1 MIHARHGPIL
11 VVIFAS
17 SLWGLFW
24 LPLRGF
30 EEMGLAAG
38 WATLS
43 QLVTPALFLVPL
55 ALWRAVGGRATGLGQ
70 AGTGLLIGGAFALY
84 AESLLLTE
92 VARALILFYVT
103 PVWSTL
109 LELTVM
115 KRRVTGPRALALV
128 LGLGGLLVILG
139 GKTGL
144 PLPRNPGDVMALL
157 SGMLWA
163 VGSMRIRQSPD
174 RGTFEHLFSF
184 FVYGSLVALGLAL
197 LPIEA
202 LGSPP
207 AWSELAALAPW
218 LVLAAVGYLIPL
230 MCGILWGAA
239 HMDPGRLGILLQLE
253 AIVGIASAAVLTDEP
268 FGLIES
274 LGTLLV
280 IGAGVAEVAGG
291 RRPRVEGEKS

>member
-1 MIHARHGPIL
+1 VIHARHGPIL
-11 VVIFAS
+11 VVIFAA

-43 QLVTPALFLVPL
+43 QLSTPALFLVPL
-55 ALWRAVGGRATGLGQ
+55 ALWRATGGRATGLGQ
-70 AGTGLLIGGAFALY
+70 PVTGLLIGGAFALY

-103 PVWSTL
+103 PVWSTF

-128 LGLGGLLVILG
+128 LGLGGLFVILG
-139 GKTGL
+139 GKTGI
-144 PLPRNPGDVMALL
+144 PLPRNLGDVMALL

-184 FVYGSLVALGLAL
+184 FVYGSLVALGFYRSRRSGRHR
-197 LPIEA
+197 PFPNW
-202 LGSPP
+202 PP
-207 AWSELAALAPW
+207 SRPGWCWPRSDFSFPS
-218 LVLAAVGYLIPL
+218 
-230 MCGILWGAA
+230 CGASCG
-239 HMDPGRLGILLQLE
+239 GRSTWIR
-253 AIVGIASAAVLTDEP
+253 AASA
-268 FGLIES
+268 S
-274 LGTLLV
+274 SCNW
-280 IGAGVAEVAGG
+280 
-291 RRPRVEGEKS
+291 RPSSASQAPPS

>member
-1 MIHARHGPIL
+1 MIHARHGPVL
-11 VVIFAS
+11 VVIVAA

-24 LPLRGF
+24 LPLRGL

-43 QLVTPALFLVPL
+43 QLLTPALLLVPL

-70 AGTGLLIGGAFALY
+70 PATGLLIGGAFAFY

-109 LELTVM
+109 LERAFM
-115 KRRVTGPRALALV
+115 GRRFTGPRVFALV
-128 LGLGGLLVILG
+128 LGLAGLLVILG

-144 PLPRNPGDVMALL
+144 PLPRNLGDVLALL

-184 FVYGSLVALGLAL
+184 FVYGGLVALGLAL
-197 LPIEA
+197 LPVEA
-202 LGSPP
+202 FGSPP
-207 AWSELAALAPW
+207 SWSELVALAPW
-218 LVLAAVGYLIPL
+218 LVLAAVGFLIPV
-230 MCGILWGAA
+230 MWGILWGAQ
-239 HMDPGRLGILLQLE
+239 HMDPGRLGIL
-253 AIVGIASAAVLTDEP
+253 
-268 FGLIES
+268 
-274 LGTLLV
+274 
-280 IGAGVAEVAGG
+280 
-291 RRPRVEGEKS
+291 